1 MKPANVEW
9 EESLTRGLSDWPA
22 HCQFQFHDNFP
33 FSSQDSRAL
42 QRGMRAE
49 IPGASRGYLRQE
61 RISFDAFEGAS
72 PSHPN
77 LGRKSSLVIDETRS
91 QNIINLLRFLY
102 GYKIPLSTLINR
114 W

>member
-1 MKPANVEW
+1 MGGER
-9 EESLTRGLSDWPA
+9 EGEGLTWGLTDWPA

-61 RISFDAFEGAS
+61 ERISFDAFEKKAHCPRIQGRAG
-72 PSHPN
+72 N
-77 LGRKSSLVIDETRS
+77 LA
-91 QNIINLLRFLY
+91 
-102 GYKIPLSTLINR
+102 